1 MEPDRKAMPPTE
13 SIRRELIRGTL
24 WSGMVEQH
32 GWVGHSV
39 TRVKCNEM
47 RSLELFNAGGT
58 ADNTVYSP
66 RDVYYILGLFCA
78 KKHSRML
85 GIIIL
90 FDRT

>member
-24 WSGMVEQH
+24 WSWM
-32 GWVGHSV
+32 
-39 TRVKCNEM
+39 VKCNEM

>member
-1 MEPDRKAMPPTE
+1 
-13 SIRRELIRGTL
+13 
-24 WSGMVEQH
+24 MVERPGN